1 MELWIKRYGS
11 RSFQGQN
18 GLFKRIWGNS
28 GFFEVVGGFLSQKT
42 GALAKFGFFLSIFVD
57 FWSV

>member
-28 GFFEVVGGFLSQKT
+28 GFFEVVGGFCRKRQGLLQN
-42 GALAKFGFFLSIFVD
+42 LEIFLSIFVD